1 LLRYVAKWAILRFV
15 SNKNQIKKAG
25 KTMTNHQIGAKLKNL
40 RKSRKLTQAEFAEKV
55 GVSRSTLSCYEIDQ
69 RTPSVKTLQHIAQ
82 MFGVGLDYFGIS
94 TKDEAFELLA
104 RAKEVFENEA
114 VSTETKEQLY
124 TEFMKLYL
132 AMKE

>member
-1 LLRYVAKWAILRFV
+1 
-15 SNKNQIKKAG
+15 
-25 KTMTNHQIGAKLKNL
+25 MTNHQIGAKLKNL
-40 RKSRKLTQAEFAEKV
+40 RKSRKLTQAEFAEKI

-69 RTPSVKTLQHIAQ
+69 RTPSVKTLQHIAE